1 MMGMLDLN
9 RGGKK
14 MARKKK
20 PKVEILTPKMP
31 KRREDM
37 AKKTGVTTKR
47 SVVVHKKDEKAEN
60 LYHIIGQ
67 LQEQITEL
75 TRMYGE
81 LPDSK
86 HKGVGGMMKPTLK
99 QKVIAEQL
107 KRAEGRLDRM
117 TRLLEKQY
125 K

>member
-1 MMGMLDLN
+1 
-9 RGGKK
+9 

-20 PKVEILTPKMP
+20 PKVEILTPKVP
-31 KRREDM
+31 KRRDKNM
-37 AKKTGVTTKR
+37 AKKSGTRTKR
-47 SVVVHKKDEKAEN
+47 SVIVHKKDEKAEN

-67 LQEQITEL
+67 LQEQIAEL
-75 TRMYGE
+75 TRIYGE

-99 QKVIAEQL
+99 QKMVAEQI
-107 KRAEGRLDRM
+107 KSAEERLNRM

>member
-1 MMGMLDLN
+1 MP
-9 RGGKK
+9 
-14 MARKKK
+14 RKKK
-20 PKVEILTPKMP
+20 PKIEILIPKVP
-31 KRREDM
+31 KRREEM
-37 AKKTGVTTKR
+37 VKKSDVKTKR
-47 SVVVHKKDEKAEN
+47 SIVIHKKDEKAEN

-67 LQEQITEL
+67 LQEQLTEM

-86 HKGVGGMMKPTLK
+86 HKGVSGMMKPTLK
-99 QKVIAEQL
+99 QKMLGEQI
-107 KRAEGRLDRM
+107 KRAEERLDRM